1 MADLIKRLQLS
12 EKQYGVGMEE
22 NPFADKSPTECMTLN
37 FGGGGSPPPPPPPA
51 SVTQQTSNI
60 PEYFQPYLERLFERA
75 EGVTTEPFQ
84 QYEGQRLA
92 EVTPEQQ
99 TAYQGVEDMVGG
111 YKPYIQTADLL
122 TAQASQQSTDP
133 AAISSRMS
141 PYQQAVIDIQ
151 KREALRDT
159 ENLQQQI
166 GASAVG
172 AGAYGG
178 SRQALQETELA
189 RQTGQRL
196 ADIQATGSQQAYNAA
211 MQQLAAD
218 RAASLAAGQQFSSLG
233 SQQQSLGLA
242 GLGALETVG
251 GTKQGQEQKALDIAY
266 EDFARETTQPSQQV
280 QEMSS
285 VLRGFNLPVSTY
297 TTSQGPAPYQ
307 PGLGQQLLGAGLGVY
322 GLGAA
327 TGMFKGGG
335 NVQKFNSGGIG
346 SSGNILNPSTRTD
359 PIVNLNQFST
369 PYISS
374 IFKYVVDEDNPR
386 NPFDRP
392 SRVFRN
398 PYSDNKKLDKTINV
412 KAGEIPSFIQGRDR
426 MLFEKGLKQG
436 SYEGSLQSD
445 GAQDYGVSYSDDV
458 ELNKKIEDD
467 KEAFLNRDIDDQLL
481 SNVGDTSRS
490 SPSLAINEEITS
502 GKTRPE
508 KYLSQNFNPQRVT
521 MEDRGLTE
529 EESIP
534 PSNAK
539 ERPSILDPDILK
551 QLGEINL
558 SDSYGSSQASNTS
571 TESPSGEQPP
581 SFRPPVELTETVG
594 SDRLRQKLEDI
605 TKKYDSNV
613 DLMKDE
619 GKGMPKDLIAQIGLN
634 LMTGD
639 KDVGGNI
646 LAQTGSAVKGVLPE
660 AIRRRERAE
669 DKRTEAEQRAL
680 ESQLK
685 TLGIETDIYKAE
697 LSEAGATDR
706 QGRQIGSAETIAGMN
721 IGSREK
727 IADKN
732 LGVQKDR
739 LNFDKQNFKV
749 TTQIAAKQF
758 DANYDI
764 KMEQLELQRQS
775 GELSQKE
782 FELKK
787 KDIGFQNLM
796 SVEKIK
802 LEEKQLE
809 DLKNLKIE
817 TLDLQERKFA
827 EEKNQNIINTNLK
840 KIELLVESNKVQ
852 NNPIATSALSNATSA
867 SNNLA
872 KIAKDPTV
880 SPDERKEL
888 EVQIAQYNKVIQGI
902 YKSLG
907 YDINL
912 LSNTGSNFGRSTAS
926 VE

>member
-1 MADLIKRLQLS
+1 
-12 EKQYGVGMEE
+12 
-22 NPFADKSPTECMTLN
+22 
-37 FGGGGSPPPPPPPA
+37 
-51 SVTQQTSNI
+51 
-60 PEYFQPYLERLFERA
+60 
-75 EGVTTEPFQ
+75 
-84 QYEGQRLA
+84 
-92 EVTPEQQ
+92 
-99 TAYQGVEDMVGG
+99 
-111 YKPYIQTADLL
+111 
-122 TAQASQQSTDP
+122 
-133 AAISSRMS
+133 
-141 PYQQAVIDIQ
+141 
-151 KREALRDT
+151 
-159 ENLQQQI
+159 
-166 GASAVG
+166 
-172 AGAYGG
+172 
-178 SRQALQETELA
+178 
-189 RQTGQRL
+189 
-196 ADIQATGSQQAYNAA
+196 
-211 MQQLAAD
+211 
-218 RAASLAAGQQFSSLG
+218 
-233 SQQQSLGLA
+233 
-242 GLGALETVG
+242 
-251 GTKQGQEQKALDIAY
+251 
-266 EDFARETTQPSQQV
+266 
-280 QEMSS
+280 
-285 VLRGFNLPVSTY
+285 
-297 TTSQGPAPYQ
+297 
-307 PGLGQQLLGAGLGVY
+307 VY

-721 IGSREK
+721 RESREK
-727 IADKN
+727 IAGQN
-732 LGVQKDR
+732 LEVQKNR
-739 LNFDKQNFKV
+739 LNFDKQTFGV

-787 KDIGFQNLM
+787 KDIGFQNFM
-796 SVEKIK
+796 SVEKIN

-827 EEKNQNIINTNLK
+827 EDKNQNIINTNLK
-840 KIELLVESNKVQ
+840 KIELLIQSNEVQ